1 MEKGIALPYI
11 QLGKPNQKAFVEL
24 FNRIFRYEVLDANL
38 FNSIAQAQG
47 AAEIWVMDYN
57 EFRPHDSLGY
67 STPMEFMPMTFKT
80 GITSFELST

>member
-38 FNSIAQAQG
+38 FNSIA
-47 AAEIWVMDYN
+47 
-57 EFRPHDSLGY
+57 
-67 STPMEFMPMTFKT
+67 
-80 GITSFELST
+80 